1 MTPIV
6 DCAPRPVMD
15 PLDDPMMLTDDLTF
29 RHDDQRVGINP
40 QADGPVGK
48 GSRHAVTVTI
58 EMNQAGRGDPLG
70 IFHEPIERPS
80 NGHQSLDLL
89 SPDIGDGAWFAA
101 MPGLCPKLLATLL
114 QPKVQAVEI
123 PKWGAWIARAGV
135 ERPERSSQSVRFA
148 TY

>member
-1 MTPIV
+1 
-6 DCAPRPVMD
+6 
-15 PLDDPMMLTDDLTF
+15 
-29 RHDDQRVGINP
+29 
-40 QADGPVGK
+40 
-48 GSRHAVTVTI
+48 
-58 EMNQAGRGDPLG
+58 MNQAGRGDPLG

-101 MPGLCPKLLATLL
+101 MPGLCSKLLATLL

-135 ERPERSSQSVRFA
+135 ELPERSSQSVRFA
-148 TY
+148 TYAAFGHGSLQPQPDAGLQNSGSKR